1 MIEQYNQIMH
11 EVKPI
16 RDDAWTTR
24 RLLEWIE
31 RHLERQGVHNPTLV
45 ARMLLVHVVGG
56 TDIDLY
62 TDPDRPA
69 TEFERDQLRSLV
81 SRAASHEPVQHLVGK
96 ADFFGRSFKVDASTL
111 IPRTATESLVQIVLD
126 WHRGTSGMS
135 GGQPDLRIAD
145 IGTGS
150 GCIAITLA
158 RQIPGSTVV
167 ATDIVGAALELAR
180 FNAGAHDVADRI
192 DFRSGSLLEPLRK
205 DPPFDVICANLPY
218 IPDADWSGL
227 DANVRDHEPATAL
240 RGGAD
245 GLDLIRPLVQEVES
259 CLAPGGL
266 LVLEIDP
273 SQSRILLE
281 LVRNMDSFE
290 SVGIERDEFRDERLL
305 KAIFNPSNS

>member
-1 MIEQYNQIMH
+1 MIEQYNQIVH

-62 TDPDRPA
+62 TDPERPA
-69 TEFERDQLRSLV
+69 TESERDQLRSLV

-96 ADFFGRSFKVDASTL
+96 ADFFGRTFKVDGSTL

-126 WHRGTSGMS
+126 WHRGRSGIS
-135 GGQPDLRIAD
+135 GERPDLRIAD

-167 ATDIVGAALELAR
+167 ATDIVGGALELAR
-180 FNAGAHDVADRI
+180 ANASDHEVKERVE
-192 DFRSGSLLEPLRK
+192 FRAGSLLEPLQAGEM
-205 DPPFDVICANLPY
+205 FDVISANLPY
-218 IPDADWSGL
+218 IPDTDWSGL
-227 DANVRDHEPATAL
+227 DANVREHEPETAL

-245 GLDLIRPLVQEVES
+245 GLDLIRPLVMEVEPHM
-259 CLAPGGL
+259 APGGL

-273 SQSRILLE
+273 SHSLSVLE
-281 LVRNMDSFE
+281 MVQKLK
-290 SVGIERDEFRDERLL
+290 SVETAAIERDEFRDERLL
-305 KAIFNPSNS
+305 KAIFSPSSS

>member
-1 MIEQYNQIMH
+1 MIEQYNQIVH

-24 RLLEWIE
+24 RLLEWIT
-31 RHLERQGVHNPTLV
+31 RHLERQDVYNPTLV
-45 ARMLLVHVVGG
+45 ARMLLVHVMGG

-69 TEFERDQLRSLV
+69 TADERDRLRGLV

-126 WHRGTSGMS
+126 WYRGKSGIPGDS
-135 GGQPDLRIAD
+135 SHLRIAD
-145 IGTGS
+145 IGTGT
-150 GCIAITLA
+150 GWIAITLA
-158 RQIPGSTVV
+158 RQIPRSTVL
-167 ATDIVGAALELAR
+167 ATDVIGGALELAR
-180 FNAGAHDVADRI
+180 FNARDHEVDDRI
-192 DFRSGSLLEPLRK
+192 DFRSGSLLDPLQSE
-205 DPPFDVICANLPY
+205 PPFDVICANLPY
-218 IPDADWSGL
+218 IPDGDWAGL

-240 RGGAD
+240 RGGVD
-245 GLDLIRPLVQEVES
+245 GLDLIRPLVEKIES

-273 SQSRILLE
+273 SQSQALLE
-281 LVRNMDSFE
+281 MVQGIE
-290 SVGIERDEFRDERLL
+290 SVDTVKIERDEFRDERLL
-305 KAIFNPSNS
+305 KATFNPSNS